1 MLSPEYLECIA
12 DDIIKLYSSLEC
24 DIIKD
29 MARRISKMNF
39 ASPTTV
45 WQAEKMQQC
54 GMCKEEIIKK
64 VAEYAEVSE
73 KEIKK
78 LFEEAGV
85 RSLEYDDAA
94 YKRHGLNP
102 IPLKQSP
109 QMVQMI
115 AASAKKTGRHM
126 RNLTMTTAELGENE
140 LIGALDDAYMQVA
153 TGAMSHQEAVWR
165 AVKTLTEKGGAS
177 VLYPS
182 GHIDKTDVAVRRAVL
197 TGVNQTVGML
207 TQMRMEEMQHDLV
220 ETSAHAG
227 ARPMH
232 ADWQGQRFSYSG
244 KDRRYPDF
252 VSSTGYGSGEGLM
265 GWNCR
270 HNFFPVWED
279 DPYTYT
285 KADLEEMNARNIE
298 YEGEKYTLYEIVQM
312 QRKAERGIRQSKR
325 TLAGYGEVLK
335 ADSTNTACRAAF
347 EKESVRLKRR
357 EQKLKEMIRQT
368 GISRSADRERAVGFD
383 RSVSAKAVYAAKK
396 EYNEYIKVLGKENM
410 PKTFDL
416 FLDMRYNNAEY
427 WKFVKIDYTR
437 QKQLIENPQ
446 LALPNAANATADDRK
461 FTGYLFNPDS
471 YDGWAKGRAFTSRL
485 GYNADNYEELKNIIL
500 NSADKYPTRT
510 KNSDIHGQGYEQ
522 KMILYGKKGTPANVI
537 IGWKEKDGKTWL
549 TSVYIKEVKKN
560 EN

>member
-1 MLSPEYLECIA
+1 MLSPEYLECVA
-12 DDIIKLYSSLEC
+12 DDIIKLYSRLEC
-24 DIIKD
+24 DIIRD

-39 ASPTTV
+39 VSSATE
-45 WQAEKMQQC
+45 WQAEKLQQC

-64 VAEYAEVSE
+64 IAKYSEMNE

-78 LFEEAGV
+78 LFEDAGV

-102 IPLKQSP
+102 LPMKQSP

-115 AASAKKTGRHM
+115 AATAKKTGRQL
-126 RNLTMTTAELGENE
+126 RNLTMTTAEFGENE
-140 LIGALDDAYMQVA
+140 LIGTLDDAYMQVVS
-153 TGAMSHQEAVWR
+153 GAISHQEAVWR

-182 GHIDKTDVAVRRAVL
+182 GHIDKIDVAVRRAVL

-227 ARPMH
+227 ARPTH

-244 KDRRYPDF
+244 KDKRYPDF
-252 VSSTGYGSGEGLM
+252 VSSTGYGSGDGLM

-285 KADLEEMNARNIE
+285 NADLEKMNARNIE
-298 YEGEKYTLYEIVQM
+298 YEGEQYTLYEIVQM

-325 TLAGYGEVLK
+325 TIAGYDEVLK

-357 EQKLKEMIRQT
+357 EQKLKDMIRQT
-368 GISRSADRERAVGFD
+368 GISRSAERERVVGFD

-396 EYNEYIKVLGKENM
+396 EIEKYTKLLYNSNGTLYVTDDWKLKKHPHINRKYKPFAVVEVIEIKGDYIQINRTIYDEKGYMHKQIHSGHHGNYREHPYGKNGEHIHIYTWDENGNSLSRQ
-410 PKTFDL
+410 TGDL
-416 FLDMRYNNAEY
+416 SKR
-427 WKFVKIDYTR
+427 
-437 QKQLIENPQ
+437 
-446 LALPNAANATADDRK
+446 DRK
-461 FTGYLFNPDS
+461 
-471 YDGWAKGRAFTSRL
+471 
-485 GYNADNYEELKNIIL
+485 E
-500 NSADKYPTRT
+500 
-510 KNSDIHGQGYEQ
+510 NSDI
-522 KMILYGKKGTPANVI
+522 L
-537 IGWKEKDGKTWL
+537 
-549 TSVYIKEVKKN
+549 
-560 EN
+560 

>member
-1 MLSPEYLECIA
+1 MLSPEYLECVA
-12 DDIIKLYSSLEC
+12 DDIIELYSRLEH
-24 DIIKD
+24 DIIRD

-39 ASPTTV
+39 VSPTTN
-45 WQAEKMQQC
+45 WQAEKLQQC

-64 VAEYAEVSE
+64 VAKYSEMSE

-78 LFEEAGV
+78 LFENAGV

-94 YKRHGLNP
+94 YKKHGLNP
-102 IPLKQSP
+102 LPMKQSP

-115 AASAKKTGRHM
+115 TASAKKTGRQM

-140 LIGALDDAYMQVA
+140 LIGVLDDAYMQVA
-153 TGAMSHQEAVWR
+153 SGAISHQEAVHR
-165 AVKTLTEKGGAS
+165 AVKTLTQKGGAS

-182 GHIDKTDVAVRRAVL
+182 GHIDKIDVAVRRAVL

-227 ARPMH
+227 ARPTH

-244 KDRRYPDF
+244 KDKRYPDF
-252 VSSTGYGSGEGLM
+252 VSSTGYGSGDGLM

-270 HNFFPVWED
+270 HNFFPAWED

-285 KADLEEMNARNIE
+285 NADLEEMNARNIE

-325 TLAGYGEVLK
+325 TLAGYDEVLK

-357 EQKLKEMIRQT
+357 EQKLKDMIRQT
-368 GISRSADRERAVGFD
+368 GISRSADRERAASFG
-383 RSVSAKAVYAAKK
+383 RSASAKAVYAAKK

-416 FLDMRYNNAEY
+416 FLDMRYNDSEKWNLL
-427 WKFVKIDYTR
+427 KDYKKSR
-437 QKQLIENPQ
+437 ISNLI
-446 LALPNAANATADDRK
+446 
-461 FTGYLFNPDS
+461 S
-471 YDGWAKGRAFTSRL
+471 AFTSFSD
-485 GYNADNYEELKNIIL
+485 YKEYKQKVDNELIGLTTVDGIVIEGQSKHFIERVFGT
-500 NSADKYPTRT
+500 SEDPKT
-510 KNSDIHGQGYEQ
+510 KRPRNGVEIED
-522 KMILYGKKGTPANVI
+522 
-537 IGWKEKDGKTWL
+537 
-549 TSVYIKEVKKN
+549 IKEALLNGDTKHRKDSLRYFNDKCTVSVNPNKKILIQTN
-560 EN
+560 PKR